1 MRQTKSLFNKWNFD
15 LIFKSLNNWSEGSTV
30 GTILDLLFKAVVI
43 HCGLFP
49 NIFFVRSEY
58 YTVPAMNELNQMT
71 DSNGD
76 VFVDDFVVG
85 RRGYGRVKFYGRTN
99 VAGLNL
105 DEIGKGFEKRFL

>member
-1 MRQTKSLFNKWNFD
+1 
-15 LIFKSLNNWSEGSTV
+15 
-30 GTILDLLFKAVVI
+30 
-43 HCGLFP
+43 
-49 NIFFVRSEY
+49 
-58 YTVPAMNELNQMT
+58 MNELNQMT

-105 DEIGKGFEKRFL
+105 DEIGKDLKKGFCNL

>member
-1 MRQTKSLFNKWNFD
+1 
-15 LIFKSLNNWSEGSTV
+15 
-30 GTILDLLFKAVVI
+30 
-43 HCGLFP
+43 
-49 NIFFVRSEY
+49 
-58 YTVPAMNELNQMT
+58 MNELNQMT

-105 DEIGKGFEKRFL
+105 DEIGKDLKKGFCENRKDFHVHFVTSNL